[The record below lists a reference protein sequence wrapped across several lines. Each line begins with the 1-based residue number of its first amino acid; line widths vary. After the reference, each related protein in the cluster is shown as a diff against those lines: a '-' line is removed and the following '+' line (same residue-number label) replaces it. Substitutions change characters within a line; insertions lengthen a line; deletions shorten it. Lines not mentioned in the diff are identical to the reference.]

1 MTEQRPA
8 YQPVSHDAHQ
18 QTLLPKQS
26 ATVVPEFAPMS
37 KPDILL
43 LIPILRSPDAPLE
56 NPACL
61 HLVRLDNGSLGLCN
75 TKNTQYCPCCMHP
88 VCKLHQSSI
97 SALFP
102 DSLADRQALLC
113 ETCAA
118 LSQPM
123 RYAFHNVVMHING
136 QVY

>member
-1 MTEQRPA
+1 MTERRSP

-18 QTLLPKQS
+18 QTLPPKQRV
-26 ATVVPEFAPMS
+26 TVVPDFPPS

-43 LIPILRSPDAPLE
+43 LIPVLESPYSTEHDPV
-56 NPACL
+56 CL
-61 HLVRLDNGSLGLCN
+61 HLVHLPNGDLGLCN
-75 TKNTQYCPCCMHP
+75 TKSTYICPCCMHQ
-88 VCKLHQSSI
+88 VCKLHQSKEY
-97 SALFP
+97 ALFP

-113 ETCAA
+113 KTCAA